1 MYTAFIRAL
10 IIAYLIPSKR
20 VHLFHLEYFLMGF
33 LYVYIIKI
41 SSRDIYKAKKKNMCV
56 SCYMSKKIRVG
67 RSLLI
72 FFFLFIFFF
81 FLILPRNTTDALF
94 ARTI

>member
-10 IIAYLIPSKR
+10 IIAYLIPSKC

-41 SSRDIYKAKKKNMCV
+41 SSRDIYKDRGLLNTIIQSVLRYFCV
-56 SCYMSKKIRVG
+56 AVS
-67 RSLLI
+67 
-72 FFFLFIFFF
+72 
-81 FLILPRNTTDALF
+81 
-94 ARTI
+94 